1 MRYSNVDFNIVYV
14 DPSRGTDGD
23 GTTPA
28 MSKKNLPSTA
38 ADFQNNTCYII
49 RRTAES
55 SACTVPNGTNNNL
68 TNLLIMGMPNA
79 SDEMYELVPAAA
91 KTACWALD
99 EAGARK
105 SVVPVS
111 DVDGRASV
119 VIGPNYQTV
128 WYEIEVKE

>member
-28 MSKKNLPSTA
+28 TAKKNLPSTA

-68 TNLLIMGMPNA
+68 TNLLIMGMPMA
-79 SDEMYELVPAAA
+79 SDAMWELVPAEARTAWGSDAA
-91 KTACWALD
+91 QYANVQST
-99 EAGARK
+99 
-105 SVVPVS
+105 V
-111 DVDGRASV
+111 AS
-119 VIGPNYQTV
+119 GSF
-128 WYEIEVKE
+128 

>member
-1 MRYSNVDFNIVYV
+1 MKIAVGKTKLGWATVSLVSHDANGFGEKGAAAILLTATGLSHNGGAKFTD
-14 DPSRGTDGD
+14 RGGNAVSCCGADW
-23 GTTPA
+23 GTGKTVCEGVNA
-28 MSKKNLPSTA
+28 TITLPS
-38 ADFQNNTCYII
+38 
-49 RRTAES
+49 
-55 SACTVPNGTNNNL
+55 
-68 TNLLIMGMPNA
+68 
-79 SDEMYELVPAAA
+79 AAA